1 MIEEERI
8 FENLSNLHFCYICE
22 DCSIVDFDMNRSY
35 VGYECP
41 RCGEWG
47 AGSIGYFPINVFSV
61 LDLIQEYY
69 RLEKKEINTNF
80 GSAENNK
87 NVHFLSIIIFFC
99 TLTEVLLTNFFISYF
114 EKTNV
119 PKNIQTRLLTDNLL
133 VRQRIDKL
141 FPSLIGVKWNTAIN
155 KISKNSS
162 SNYKETLKFYR
173 TVVEVRNRFL
183 HRGNVWLMP
192 DDMPINCLRQISP
205 LINLFIDLHNKYIAS
220 LPFK

>member
-1 MIEEERI
+1 MIEEDRI

-47 AGSIGYFPINVFSV
+47 AGSIGYFPMNVYSV

-69 RLEKKEINTNF
+69 RLEKKEIYTNF
-80 GSAENNK
+80 GNTEDTK

-99 TLTEVLLTNFFISYF
+99 TLTEVLLTNFFINFF

-119 PKNIQTRLLTDNLL
+119 PRNIQTRLLTDN
-133 VRQRIDKL
+133 
-141 FPSLIGVKWNTAIN
+141 FFSAII
-155 KISKNSS
+155 ISSVIP
-162 SNYKETLKFYR
+162 
-173 TVVEVRNRFL
+173 VVWAAKRSASYSFFLESILNRREAAFW
-183 HRGNVWLMP
+183 R
-192 DDMPINCLRQISP
+192 
-205 LINLFIDLHNKYIAS
+205 A
-220 LPFK
+220 